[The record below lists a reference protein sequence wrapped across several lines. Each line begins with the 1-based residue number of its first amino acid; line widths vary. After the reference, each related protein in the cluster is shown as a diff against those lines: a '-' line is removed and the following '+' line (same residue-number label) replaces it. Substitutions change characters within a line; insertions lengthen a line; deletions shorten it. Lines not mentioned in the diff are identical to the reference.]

1 MNPDPKHLTEFSPK
15 VKEEE
20 RRKKEEIG
28 QKKAMQRQTIEAFV
42 ESKRRWEEREKERI
56 RLEEAKIEEFLGK
69 KDVWYKFQR
78 PVFMTTV
85 PYKTRTFYFET
96 YFSSF

>member
-1 MNPDPKHLTEFSPK
+1 MVFNFMGRSLHPLVHLPEFSLK

-28 QKKAMQRQTIEAFV
+28 HKKAMQRQTIEAFV

-56 RLEEAKIEEFLGK
+56 RLEEAKIEEFIGK
-69 KDVWYKFQR
+69 KDVW
-78 PVFMTTV
+78 
-85 PYKTRTFYFET
+85 
-96 YFSSF
+96 